1 MPLVFRKFPKPILI
15 FLALCLTLAAGMG
28 VGWLHGHVWSE
39 DGRFERFSQ
48 EIFEAEVSGNL
59 LNLHYS
65 LAYPEKKGIT
75 RPAPVLGTVSSDM
88 DDTYRIYEKYLEKL
102 KSFSPQK
109 LSRENQI
116 TLDTLLLC
124 FDTQLSLGDHVLLEE
139 MLSPNLGIQAQLP
152 VLLAEYAFYEDQDVS
167 DYLNLLTSVGT
178 YFESILAFEKEKS
191 AAGLFM
197 SDTSLDRVLEQ
208 CRAFIREPEE
218 NYMLEVFDRKI
229 EEYGKFS
236 GEEADR
242 LKTAHKKILTEQM
255 IPAYEKLI
263 AGLEELRGT
272 GTSSRGLAH
281 FEGGKE
287 YYEYLLKSQVGT
299 YEKVP
304 AIQKRMLKQL
314 AADLRLIRLMVQEQ
328 PSLIRK
334 LMTGTDSS
342 DSIQTMSPT
351 EMLASLQKN
360 IQEDFPVLGDVS
372 YEVRYVHKSM
382 EEYLSPAF
390 YLTPPLDTR
399 TPNVIYINRASQNS
413 QLELFSTL
421 AHEGF
426 PGHLYQTVYFEN
438 TEPSDVRDLFSSGG
452 YVEGWATYVESYA
465 AGCAAPLLN
474 DKAAQD
480 LTRLAWLNRS
490 VNLCLY
496 SLLDIG
502 IHWQGWTQTQ
512 ADHFLG
518 TFGITDTSI
527 TREIYQYIVETPAN
541 YLKYYWGYLN
551 FSDLKSEQEEAL
563 GDTFDLKDFHRTVLE
578 IGPVP
583 FPVLEKYISSYSAEK
598 SR

>member
-15 FLALCLTLAAGMG
+15 FLALYLTLAAGMG
-28 VGWLHGHVWSE
+28 IGWLHGHVWSE

-65 LAYPEKKGIT
+65 LAYPEKKGIA

-139 MLSPNLGIQAQLP
+139 MLSPSLGIQAQLP
-152 VLLAEYAFYEDQDVS
+152 VLLAEYAFYEDRDVS
-167 DYLNLLTSVGT
+167 DYLNLLTSVGN

-208 CRAFIREPEE
+208 CRAFIRDPEE
-218 NYMLEVFDRKI
+218 NYMLEVFNRKI

-236 GEEADR
+236 EEEADR
-242 LKTAHKKILTEQM
+242 LKNAHKKILTEQM

-281 FEGGKE
+281 FESGKK

-465 AGCAAPLLN
+465 AGCAAPLLK

-490 VNLCLY
+490 VNLCL
-496 SLLDIG
+496 
-502 IHWQGWTQTQ
+502 
-512 ADHFLG
+512 
-518 TFGITDTSI
+518 
-527 TREIYQYIVETPAN
+527 
-541 YLKYYWGYLN
+541 
-551 FSDLKSEQEEAL
+551 
-563 GDTFDLKDFHRTVLE
+563 
-578 IGPVP
+578 
-583 FPVLEKYISSYSAEK
+583 
-598 SR
+598 